1 MLSEKIYKIE
11 AITVQKNKQIRLE
24 RICQRFS
31 SNVISSCREELLM
44 QQRATR
50 EEKKRLRRALKE
62 LEAQFEARAGR
73 RMQREDRG
81 PQVTSVYESYKQAKA
96 KLRLIDA
103 LIAKKA

>member
-1 MLSEKIYKIE
+1 MCLS
-11 AITVQKNKQIRLE
+11 T
-24 RICQRFS
+24 
-31 SNVISSCREELLM
+31 CREELLI

-81 PQVTSVYESYKQAKA
+81 PQVITVYESYKQAKA

-103 LIAKKA
+103 LIAKKAWRSI

>member
-1 MLSEKIYKIE
+1 M
-11 AITVQKNKQIRLE
+11 A
-24 RICQRFS
+24 
-31 SNVISSCREELLM
+31 

-62 LEAQFEARAGR
+62 LEVQFEARTGR

-81 PQVTSVYESYKQAKA
+81 PQVLMIYETYKRTKA

-103 LIAKKA
+103 LVAKKA

>member
-1 MLSEKIYKIE
+1 MLS
-11 AITVQKNKQIRLE
+11 LL
-24 RICQRFS
+24 F
-31 SNVISSCREELLM
+31 REELLI

-81 PQVTSVYESYKQAKA
+81 PQVTTVYESYKQAKA

>member
-1 MLSEKIYKIE
+1 M
-11 AITVQKNKQIRLE
+11 VQQKL
-24 RICQRFS
+24 
-31 SNVISSCREELLM
+31 
-44 QQRATR
+44 TR

-81 PQVTSVYESYKQAKA
+81 PQINTVYESYKQAKA

-103 LIAKKA
+103 LVAKNA